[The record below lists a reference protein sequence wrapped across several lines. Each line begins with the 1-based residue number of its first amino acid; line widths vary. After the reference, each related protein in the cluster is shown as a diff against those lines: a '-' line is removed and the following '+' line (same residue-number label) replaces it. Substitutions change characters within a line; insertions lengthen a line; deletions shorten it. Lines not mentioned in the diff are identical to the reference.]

1 MSDKQFISIIFKE
14 EQPKYISNTL
24 IDFMKNFLGVNLEYS
39 SNNNIINIIFDYN
52 EEIDF
57 LDIINLI
64 TSELY
69 LSCRIYVS
77 GKINDS
83 LVLSEYVSYINRNKK
98 LFDGFSDLIINEDFL
113 VIHNLYGEIIRK
125 NILKQYVNDY
135 QMLDVIKEFLDS
147 NMNISKAAN
156 RLFMHRNTVM
166 NKIDKFIDVTGYDI
180 KQFNKAFVIYHLLIN
195 D

>member
-39 SNNNIINIIFDYN
+39 SNNNITNVIFDYN

-69 LSCRIYVS
+69 LSCRMYVS

-83 LVLSEYVSYINRNKK
+83 LVLSEYISYINRNKK
-98 LFDGFSDLIINEDFL
+98 LFDGFSDLIIDEDFL

>member
-14 EQPKYISNTL
+14 EQPTYISNTL
-24 IDFMKNFLGVNLEYS
+24 IDFIKSLLGFNLEYRID
-39 SNNNIINIIFDYN
+39 NNIINVVFDYN

-69 LSCRIYVS
+69 LSCRIFVS
-77 GKINDS
+77 GRISDHS
-83 LVLSEYVSYINRNKK
+83 ILSSYVNYINANKE
-98 LFDGFSDLIINEDFL
+98 LLNGFSELIVDEDLL
-113 VIHNLYGEIIRK
+113 VIHNLCGDIIKK
-125 NILKQYVNDY
+125 NILKQYANDY
-135 QMLDVIKEFLDS
+135 QMLEVIKEFLDS

-156 RLFMHRNTVM
+156 RLYMHRNTVM
-166 NKIDKFIDVTGYDI
+166 NKIDKFINVTGYDI